1 MSDHHTSYTV
11 NAMLGRLHLKN
22 KAFQSLKL
30 ADQQSI
36 VLDLIEGAYRSDVN
50 IGEILSEE
58 CFLNREE
65 SNEKRT
71 IGTIFQICSYCGK
84 PKDNVEDY
92 DIGHSMQSFC
102 PDCASINKF

>member
-1 MSDHHTSYTV
+1 MI
-11 NAMLGRLHLKN
+11 GRLHLKN
-22 KAFQSLKL
+22 KAFQSLKF

-58 CFLNREE
+58 YFLNNEE

-84 PKDNVEDY
+84 AKDNVEDHDVGY
-92 DIGHSMQSFC
+92 SLQSLC
-102 PDCASINKF
+102 SDCANIK